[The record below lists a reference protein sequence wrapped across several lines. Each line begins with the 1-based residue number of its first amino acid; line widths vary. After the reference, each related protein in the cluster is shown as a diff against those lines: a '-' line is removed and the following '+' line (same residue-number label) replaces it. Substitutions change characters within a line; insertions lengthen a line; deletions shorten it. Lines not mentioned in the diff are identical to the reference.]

1 MTTTALD
8 PRLRACPWRP
18 NDRLPEIRRKLF
30 LLIPLNVILAAWY
43 FGWLCRPGRVGNP
56 ILFGLLLLCELF
68 NLTHGLGFW
77 WTALRARTGGPA
89 RPEPPES
96 LPGGPGHPAPIPP
109 AVDVL
114 IPVYDEPIGVV
125 EPTVVAAR
133 RMRGAETCIYVLDDK
148 GREELAAMARR
159 LGARYVRR
167 TDHCGAKAG
176 NLNNALRLSASP
188 LVAVFD
194 CDHVPHP
201 GFLDETM
208 PALQDPN
215 VAFVQTPQ
223 YYANH
228 GTHRMA
234 AAAWSQQALFFGII
248 AQGKAGLRSMFCCGT
263 NVLFRRA
270 ALDDVGGFPE
280 ESLTEDFLLS
290 VRMHERGWETA
301 YVPRVLAQGLGPED
315 AASYVG
321 QQRRWAKGCIA
332 AIPVVLRAKLPWRQ
346 RIQYLLSASYFLSGW
361 TILVY
366 LSLPMIRILT
376 GQQPLAGATA
386 AQFLGHFIPYYTLCI
401 STVAVAGAGTYTF
414 AAFCVSVSNFWIHVD
429 ATVAALLHRRGGF
442 VVTPKHGS
450 AGRQPAAVAPALN
463 AVGLLVVVAASGL
476 IVAPTPA
483 TLNNVAFAAFQISL
497 LLTGAWPA
505 LAGEHVGSARRPLNR
520 GGAWPALVPKRAGP
534 ERAGSGQPALAGD
547 DGRPGVAQELVQ

>member
-8 PRLRACPWRP
+8 PRLRACDWRP
-18 NDRLPEIRRKLF
+18 DDRLSDIRRT
-30 LLIPLNVILAAWY
+30 LLLLVPLNVILAAWY

-68 NLTHGLGFW
+68 NLIYGLGFW
-77 WTALRARTGGPA
+77 WTALLARPGAPAAPGLAESPSADLGRPA
-89 RPEPPES
+89 R
-96 LPGGPGHPAPIPP
+96 IPP

-114 IPVYDEPIGVV
+114 IPVYDEPIAVV
-125 EPTVVAAR
+125 EPTVTAAR
-133 RMRGAETCIYVLDDK
+133 RLRGAETRIYVLDDK
-148 GREELAAMARR
+148 GRDELAAMARR

-167 TDHCGAKAG
+167 KDHDGAKAG
-176 NLNNALRLSASP
+176 NLNHALRLSTSP

-201 GFLDETM
+201 SFLNETM
-208 PALQDPN
+208 PRLDDPN

-228 GTHRMA
+228 ATHRMA

-270 ALDDVGGFPE
+270 ALEDVGGFPE

-290 VRMHERGWETA
+290 VRLQERGWDTA

-332 AIPVVLRAKLPWRQ
+332 AIPAVLRAKLPWRQ
-346 RIQYLLSASYFLSGW
+346 RLQYLLSASYFLSGW

-386 AQFLGHFIPYYTLCI
+386 AQFLGHFIPYYTVCI
-401 STVAVAGAGTYTF
+401 VIVAVAGAGTYTF
-414 AAFCVSVSNFWIHVD
+414 AGYCVSVSNFWIHID
-429 ATVAALLHRRGGF
+429 ATMAAIRHRRGGF
-442 VVTPKHGS
+442 VVTPKQGS
-450 AGRQPAAVAPALN
+450 GARQPAAVAPALN
-463 AVGLLVVVAASGL
+463 AAGLLALVAVSGL
-476 IVAPTPA
+476 ILAPTPG

-505 LAGEHVGSARRPLNR
+505 LVGAQVASVRQPLGRR
-520 GGAWPALVPKRAGP
+520 GAWSRLVPKVAGLGPVGQEEHRAG
-534 ERAGSGQPALAGD
+534 
-547 DGRPGVAQELVQ
+547 